1 MCKYEFKDT
10 SKCKEEAF
18 ENSEYCILHM
28 KGPAVRSPEDRRSE
42 EYKRINGLKN
52 AKVKEKI
59 SKSDFNFDG
68 AKLYYVH
75 IKEVDTKTNIEFN
88 NAIHEALQSGW
99 DPDDIRNEFYNNTL
113 NYKNNTLYFNNTFI
127 ENIYIDNSN
136 IGGELLFG

>member
-59 SKSDFNFDG
+59 RNQI
-68 AKLYYVH
+68 LTLMV
-75 IKEVDTKTNIEFN
+75 
-88 NAIHEALQSGW
+88 QSY
-99 DPDDIRNEFYNNTL
+99 IM
-113 NYKNNTLYFNNTFI
+113 FI
-127 ENIYIDNSN
+127 LII
-136 IGGELLFG
+136 LRL